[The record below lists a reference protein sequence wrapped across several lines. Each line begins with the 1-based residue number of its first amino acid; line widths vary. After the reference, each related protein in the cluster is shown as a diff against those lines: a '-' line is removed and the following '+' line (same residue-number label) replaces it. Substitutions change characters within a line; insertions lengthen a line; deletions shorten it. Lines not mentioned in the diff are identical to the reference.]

1 MNRIQQGEFSDM
13 STIGF
18 ITIGYFVVGV
28 MCLIVLYY
36 AYKLWQEQ
44 RNALSLLI
52 LIPLIFLW
60 LDNFAIV
67 VGQYIGEGGLLTFIT
82 YLRYYWHWQMLPL
95 LMIAAGIL
103 LRRGGFAFAQNKVVM
118 ALFCVVAVGF
128 MILDVPYIFQ
138 VDFYPT
144 CYGETFRLTTNVPQ
158 GQICE
163 GTNPPAGI
171 SVAPIPAIGVNF
183 TLMLVGFALWARY
196 GFPWLALGSLFMFI
210 AAGISQVPSFYYGP
224 LLGNF
229 GEPIFNAGL
238 VAAAFKFGMQR
249 RPDQSPVAA

>member
-1 MNRIQQGEFSDM
+1 M
-13 STIGF
+13 

-28 MCLIVLYY
+28 MCLVVLYY
-36 AYKLWQEQ
+36 AVKLWQSQ

-67 VGQYIGEGGLLTFIT
+67 VGKYIGEGGLLTFIT

-103 LRRGGFAFAQNKVVM
+103 LRRADFAFAQNKLVM
-118 ALFCVVAVGF
+118 ALFCIAAVGF

-144 CYGETFRLTTNVPQ
+144 CYGDTFRLTTNVPA
-158 GQICE
+158 GQICDPA
-163 GTNPPAGI
+163 NPPPAGV
-171 SVAPIPAIGVNF
+171 SVAPIPAIAVNF
-183 TLMLVGFALWARY
+183 TLMLVGFALWARH

-210 AAGISQVPSFYYGP
+210 AAGVSQVPSFFYGP
-224 LLGNF
+224 LFGNF

-238 VAAAFKFGMQR
+238 VAAAFRFGVAKEQN
-249 RPDQSPVAA
+249 RPPAAA